1 MFAPMIRQLA
11 REGQTAIKIGR
22 KLRDYD
28 CILSDRAIGQILRKT
43 GLPTCPIFL
52 TTFKNGNERAEYA
65 YKLFQKGETG
75 AVIGLLLGVTPSRA
89 YQLVH
94 KGRRS
99 LLRKEILE
107 EKGLLKPRSEDR
119 SNLGRPIDMGG
130 PRDEWLTFYPS
141 ADPRIDVFTRG
152 L

>member
-1 MFAPMIRQLA
+1 MIRHLA
-11 REGQTAIKIGR
+11 REGLSPSKIAKQLQPKC
-22 KLRDYD
+22 KLSQQAVNQVLRRAGL
-28 CILSDRAIGQILRKT
+28 LSFT
-43 GLPTCPIFL
+43 PLPP
-52 TTFKNGNERAEYA
+52 FKHGIERAEYA
-65 YKLFQKGETG
+65 YRLFQEGEIG
-75 AVIGLLLGVTPSRA
+75 AIIGRLLEVTPSRA

-94 KGRRS
+94 QGRRS
-99 LLRKEILE
+99 ILRKEVLKA
-107 EKGLLKPRSEDR
+107 KGLYKTKRPKDR